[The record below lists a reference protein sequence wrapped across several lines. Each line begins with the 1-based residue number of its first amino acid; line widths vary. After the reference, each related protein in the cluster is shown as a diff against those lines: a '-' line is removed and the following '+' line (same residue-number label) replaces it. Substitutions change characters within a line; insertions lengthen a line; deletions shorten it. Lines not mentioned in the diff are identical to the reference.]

1 MTTTKPFS
9 SSLYEKN
16 DDAKHLIVS
25 WLNNNGYEAKINPD
39 KYGID
44 IIANKDRIKY
54 FYEVEVKHN
63 WVGDVFPYDEVHI
76 PSRKRKFAKAN
87 SYFVIINHER
97 THALF
102 INGAVALASPL
113 VVKST
118 IYTSNESFM
127 EISVSE
133 GTFIQLGEDNE

>member
-16 DDAKHLIVS
+16 DDAKHLIID
-25 WLNNNGYEAKINPD
+25 WLNNHGYQAKVNPD

-44 IIANKDRIKY
+44 IIANKDKIKY

-63 WVGDVFPYDEVHI
+63 WMGELFPFDEVHI

-97 THALF
+97 THAMF
-102 INGAVALASPL
+102 INGAVALASRL

-127 EISVSE
+127 EIPVSE
-133 GTFIQLGEDNE
+133 CKFIQLGDKDE